1 MGCVGCNSNNSN
13 MNDHVECHCDKDDCY
28 YRFKV
33 PCKKNG
39 MMPPN
44 GNGGQIQRTGEIYL
58 ATDQSIP
65 NGQFM
70 GLGTTSA
77 MFVRN
82 TVVIPENAIITGL
95 VFNIRDNTLTAGEVA
110 SAEIVISQTC
120 GFDAPVSTGVIA
132 TVTGPNNATTR
143 NCCGTTA
150 ANYPVNRCTLLSVRV
165 TTPSGAF
172 PSGAAAT
179 ILYRLP

>member
-13 MNDHVECHCDKDDCY
+13 MNNYVKCDCDKDDCY

-33 PCKKNG
+33 PCKKN
-39 MMPPN
+39 MPHN
-44 GNGGQIQRTGEIYL
+44 GNGGQVQRTGEIYL
-58 ATDQSIP
+58 ATDESIA

-70 GLGTTSA
+70 GLGTASA
-77 MFVRN
+77 LFTRN

-95 VFNIRDNTLTAGEVA
+95 VFNIRDNILTAGEVA

-120 GFDAPVSTGVIA
+120 GFDDPVSTGVIA

-165 TTPSGAF
+165 TTSSGAL
-172 PSGAAAT
+172 PNGAAAT